1 MMRVVFE
8 MVATLT
14 SRNSLREIFHTIG
27 WKGFSHNQVTELEAV
42 QENSRLT

>member
-1 MMRVVFE
+1 MMRVVFK

-14 SRNSLREIFHTIG
+14 SPNSRREIFHTIG
-27 WKGFSHNQVTELEAV
+27 GKGFSHNQVTELDAV